1 MESPTWPGTFGD
13 VGPEGEVSALL
24 LISPRG
30 GRVTPAPA
38 PRAEAPRPL
47 VGCLRHMYG
56 LGEHGR
62 AHLTAFIAVWSSVS
76 RCMQRSAARSF
87 IRSVTSH
94 RPVRSRVRWRLAV

>member
-1 MESPTWPGTFGD
+1 MTRGLRQTQSPTWPGTFGD

-47 VGCLRHMYG
+47 VDFAPR
-56 LGEHGR
+56 
-62 AHLTAFIAVWSSVS
+62 VW
-76 RCMQRSAARSF
+76 
-87 IRSVTSH
+87 
-94 RPVRSRVRWRLAV
+94 VR